1 MAAKQLS
8 DGGPDGV
15 ILGQSSSDLVGF
27 YGKTPAV
34 RYATSIAAPSSVAA
48 VSVSA
53 TQWGFAT
60 STQADAVI
68 TTVAKLQAL
77 IVGTGLATSA

>member
-1 MAAKQLS
+1 MAVQYVT
-8 DGGPDGV
+8 DGGPDGA
-15 ILGQSSSDLVGF
+15 IIGQTSLGLIGF

-34 RYATSIAAPSSVAA
+34 RYATSIAAPSSVAS

-60 STQADAVI
+60 STQANAII
-68 TTVAKLQAL
+68 TTVAKLQEL
-77 IVGTGLATSA
+77 IVGTGLASST